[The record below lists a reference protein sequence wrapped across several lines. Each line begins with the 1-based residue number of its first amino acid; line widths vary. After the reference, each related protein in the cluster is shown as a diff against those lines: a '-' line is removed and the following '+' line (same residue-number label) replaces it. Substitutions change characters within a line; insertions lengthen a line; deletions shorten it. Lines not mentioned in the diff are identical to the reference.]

1 MPGSEPTTA
10 GDPGREETPEQRAD
24 RNWNELLQ
32 EIRVMQIGVQII
44 TGFLLTLPFQQRF
57 TQLDDA
63 GLALYL
69 GLVVLAC
76 LTTAVMLAPVSLHR
90 MLFRHHHK
98 PLLVSNGDTLIKIM
112 VGAIALMLTG
122 CLTFIVHVVIG
133 PGAGWAAGSVLA
145 VLLVLILLVYPL
157 LVGRWARRD
166 GGTGSGGPVDDDLS
180 GSSPTR

>member
-1 MPGSEPTTA
+1 MSHESGIAPRA
-10 GDPGREETPEQRAD
+10 QHDPGREETAEERAD

-57 TQLDDA
+57 TQLDGT

-90 MLFRHHHK
+90 LLFRHHHK
-98 PLLVSNGDTLIKIM
+98 PLLVSNGDTLIKVM
-112 VGAIALMLTG
+112 VGGIALMLTG

-133 PGAGWAAGSVLA
+133 PGAGWIAGGVLA
-145 VLLVLILLVYPL
+145 VVLVLILLVYPL
-157 LVGRWARRD
+157 AVGRYASRAHD
-166 GGTGSGGPVDDDLS
+166 AGS
-180 GSSPTR
+180 